1 MNPATPERLHELFM
15 ELVRAGG
22 MLQPDST
29 LPGRSVSMSQA
40 FALHALDTDPPLSQ
54 RDLAE
59 RLRLEKSSVS
69 RMAAEMERKG
79 LLVRERDPGNRRL
92 YRLRLTDRGRALHA
106 SMAAAFH
113 EHYMRWVAA
122 MTPAERDALLIG
134 LSAFVRV
141 MRDAPMPWHTAP
153 TTETS

>member
-1 MNPATPERLHELFM
+1 
-15 ELVRAGG
+15 
-22 MLQPDST
+22 
-29 LPGRSVSMSQA
+29 
-40 FALHALDTDPPLSQ
+40 Q
-54 RDLAE
+54 RDLAD

-92 YRLRLTDRGRALHA
+92 YRRRLTARGRALHA

-113 EHYMRWVAA
+113 EHYTRWVAA
-122 MTPAERDALLIG
+122 MSPAERDALLIG

-141 MRDAPMPWHTAP
+141 MRGAPMPWPPRT
-153 TTETS
+153 